1 MESKASSSQ
10 TRAPSDTLSG
20 CSPSWDHWASFY
32 FFSSITFYFQYH
44 HVTQLDEETRSEID
58 FQLHCATWTQPGWL
72 LSRSVMCNTLE
83 GFGAFLRTPSLL
95 TAPAKQTTRKCSNST
110 SQNWSATCAVLTGR
124 RCMIEPLNASGA
136 WWNLVVFRGC
146 TAPLKTL
153 NLCVIPGSCLW
164 TLIHSAPCSCGPVLS
179 ARGV

>member
-44 HVTQLDEETRSEID
+44 HVTQLDEETRSEI
-58 FQLHCATWTQPGWL
+58 
-72 LSRSVMCNTLE
+72 VMCNTLE